1 MSVGLSICCKAPLN
15 LLLGMGVRRDQE
27 MTPNDI
33 EAVRSK
39 IKMTFY
45 MKKLLRFIAREF
57 LDLLSSVRLFMTRT

>member
-33 EAVRSK
+33 EAVGSK

-45 MKKLLRFIAREF
+45 MKKLL
-57 LDLLSSVRLFMTRT
+57 